1 LQVVS
6 WTRKVTIHLSR
17 ALEIATAL
25 AAAHD
30 RPYGAEVLDLCWA
43 AEQVLVEHLK
53 QEPQWSAYAWL
64 DGFVPSLV
72 DRAPD
77 RVVVRGEVWIG
88 ALGQSAQRTEPC
100 EFEIRLPG
108 SGRAPTATIRFATPG
123 GPEGAHRHRKPKFPI
138 RDWVYVF
145 EVA

>member
-1 LQVVS
+1 M
-6 WTRKVTIHLSR
+6 TIHLSR
-17 ALEIATAL
+17 ALEIAAAL

-30 RPYGAEVLDLCWA
+30 RPYGGEVLDLCRA
-43 AEQVLVEHLK
+43 VERVLVEQLE

-77 RVVVRGEVWIG
+77 RVVVRGEVWVG
-88 ALGQSAQRTEPC
+88 AQRQSAQRTEPC
-100 EFEIRLPG
+100 EVEIRLPG
-108 SGRAPTATIRFATPG
+108 SGQGPTATIRFATPG

-138 RDWVYVF
+138 RNWLYIF